1 MSDPRPAPVER
12 WLALSATDT
21 LPSTAVIEGKARFRR
36 EGKGLWLPIE
46 AVMWHELGRN
56 HVVDLRVGLGP
67 LTFIRG
73 LDGYVDGSGFSRI
86 SHTLDLG
93 PEIDQAALLF
103 MWSEACLFPTAWRD
117 REDVMWATIDEH
129 TADVSLPFGEGYVS
143 ARVSF
148 DPQSGYPARFSAERY
163 KGVGSRAVEWT
174 IDYSDWGPTEDD
186 VMLPRQATATWAN
199 EPGPWFRMEI
209 QRANLGADV
218 SGALTRGRALLAEA
232 AADPTR

>member
-12 WLALSATDT
+12 WLAQSTTDAMPT
-21 LPSTAVIEGKARFRR
+21 TAVIEGKARFRR
-36 EGKGLWLPIE
+36 EGKGFWLPIE

-56 HVVDLRVGLGP
+56 HVADLRVGAGP
-67 LTFIRG
+67 LTFVRG
-73 LDGYVDGSGFSRI
+73 LDGYVDGTGFSRI

-103 MWSEACLFPTAWRD
+103 MWSEACLFPSAWRD
-117 REDVMWATIDEH
+117 REDVMWAAIDEH
-129 TADVSLPFGEGYVS
+129 TADISLPFGEAYVS

-148 DPQSGYPARFSAERY
+148 DPESGYPTRFSAERY
-163 KGVGSRAVEWT
+163 KGVGSREVEWV
-174 IDYSDWGPTEDD
+174 IDYSDWGPTEDE
-186 VMLPRQATATWAN
+186 VMLPRQATASWAN

-209 QRANLGADV
+209 RRANLGADV
-218 SGALTRGRALLAEA
+218 SGALARGRALLAEA